1 MTDAVIEG
9 EAVEVPREVV
19 VRSTP
24 QAHLAVGVGALA
36 AMSDED
42 FDRNLGAMEKGVA
55 RAKRMKA
62 AIMVEDEDF
71 GLIPGTNKPT
81 LLKPGAEKLALAY
94 GLTGRFDHHLTYG
107 HSEDEPPITVVV
119 DCYLHLGGHDGPA
132 IAQGMGMASSFEKR
146 YRWRK
151 GGRVCPDCGKEGV
164 IYTKGRGGQWWH
176 PTDAK
181 PAGGC
186 GANFPKDDARLADQS
201 TADVENPDPFE
212 LGNTLLKMAEK
223 RAYVDAVLRAT
234 ASSGLFSQDMEDM
247 DDHRQA
253 SEDRPPASR
262 PAERAAL
269 LPTTNGPTEHPLSA
283 LAKPRTGV
291 IEKGDGDFS
300 DLQSHVG
307 VNGSR
312 IGFRLRS
319 DEGTIHQVI
328 AEGDIAN
335 GLFAASGMDLDKLVK
350 QTATVEGRLSEMRE
364 PGRRPLL
371 RLRLDRIAVM
381 DYIIPAADVI
391 AFPEQTPVRSAPA
404 DAQTTPPL
412 DTLNP
417 PRPDCAAVDPM
428 TGAKCL
434 METHKPRLAHKGA
447 DPETG
452 ELMTWT

>member
-1 MTDAVIEG
+1 MTIIEEPIEG

-19 VRSTP
+19 VRAP

-42 FDRNLGAMEKGVA
+42 FDRNLAAMEKGVA

-71 GLIPGTNKPT
+71 GLIPGTQKPT

-247 DDHRQA
+247 DDHRQMPD
-253 SEDRPPASR
+253 ERPPAPR
-262 PAERAAL
+262 PVTQ
-269 LPTTNGPTEHPLSA
+269 PPTNGPTEHPLSA
-283 LAKPRTGV
+283 LAKPRSGV
-291 IEKGDGDFS
+291 IERGDSEFS

-307 VNGSR
+307 INGAR

-335 GLFAASGMDLDKLVK
+335 GLFAASGMDLDKLLK

-381 DYIIPAADVI
+381 DYIIPATDVI
-391 AFPEQTPVRSAPA
+391 AFPERPETNAEPVAATSTEP
-404 DAQTTPPL
+404 

-417 PRPDCAAVDPM
+417 PSPVC
-428 TGAKCL
+428 GAPSTWEGGATCKL
-434 METHKPRLAHKGA
+434 PPKHRNAHKGPTP
-447 DPETG
+447 DG
-452 ELMTWT
+452 ELQTWT